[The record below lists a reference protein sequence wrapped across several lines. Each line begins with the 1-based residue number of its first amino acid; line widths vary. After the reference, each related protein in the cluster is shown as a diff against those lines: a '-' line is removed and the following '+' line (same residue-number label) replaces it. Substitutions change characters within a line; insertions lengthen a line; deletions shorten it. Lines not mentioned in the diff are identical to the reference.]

1 MDNYVQ
7 KEAGKVLSSNDFT
20 GELKLK
26 LESLSN
32 YDDSEVKGRLADL
45 ENAADTHLC
54 EIPNSM
60 YISETP
66 SSYFETFE
74 EALEFGKK
82 LAECRIIALEHEQ
95 KDFLTSYSK
104 SGYNANDTSGTRHID
119 VVAYFHYNISTDLKV
134 EFNLTNGDTTQ
145 EYTYSK
151 EFIPTII
158 NDLVTNKSDVSLSS
172 SSRKNTNG

>member
-54 EIPNSM
+54 EIP
-60 YISETP
+60 IVCI
-66 SSYFETFE
+66 FLKLRL
-74 EALEFGKK
+74 AILRLLKK
-82 LAECRIIALEHEQ
+82 LWNLER
-95 KDFLTSYSK
+95 
-104 SGYNANDTSGTRHID
+104 N
-119 VVAYFHYNISTDLKV
+119 
-134 EFNLTNGDTTQ
+134 
-145 EYTYSK
+145 
-151 EFIPTII
+151 
-158 NDLVTNKSDVSLSS
+158 
-172 SSRKNTNG
+172 